1 MIDRSKSPHTQFPE
15 QSRLPQVHETEVG
28 KARLHLLGGAE
39 EPACRLTLLFDGSYP
54 ELGNSAELG
63 LLATQWPDATLNT
76 DAATLARKLDNM
88 GARVSMSVR
97 PHMLGMDVAML
108 RRKSKDILSLV
119 GEILSSPR
127 FDERALEVSKVRAKT
142 SLEISRRQMA
152 NVAML
157 NLGPLL
163 FCKGHPLARQNE
175 AADFDGVT
183 VEKLVAMHRSIY
195 TQSGCHSYLCGQLDE
210 ATVEATEALLK
221 AIPDTAPAISPD
233 IRPMRPKEPQTII
246 SRHCEAVQSAIAS
259 GIPTISRQHP
269 DYHALRLAVMA
280 LGGYFGSRLMSN
292 IREKKGLTYGISAL
306 LLGDR
311 EGSYATITA
320 QCDNGYAGRVVEEI
334 RNEIKA
340 LADNP
345 PSGDELERMRLHAVS
360 DSLEALDTPFS
371 IMKVIVS
378 QYAVG
383 MPDNY
388 FQRQQEVIASIDS
401 DTIGEMA
408 RRYLSAD
415 SLRISIAGNPG

>member
-1 MIDRSKSPHTQFPE
+1 
-15 QSRLPQVHETEVG
+15 
-28 KARLHLLGGAE
+28 
-39 EPACRLTLLFDGSYP
+39 
-54 ELGNSAELG
+54 
-63 LLATQWPDATLNT
+63 
-76 DAATLARKLDNM
+76 
-88 GARVSMSVR
+88 
-97 PHMLGMDVAML
+97 
-108 RRKSKDILSLV
+108 
-119 GEILSSPR
+119 
-127 FDERALEVSKVRAKT
+127 
-142 SLEISRRQMA
+142 
-152 NVAML
+152 
-157 NLGPLL
+157 
-163 FCKGHPLARQNE
+163 
-175 AADFDGVT
+175 
-183 VEKLVAMHRSIY
+183 
-195 TQSGCHSYLCGQLDE
+195 
-210 ATVEATEALLK
+210 
-221 AIPDTAPAISPD
+221 
-233 IRPMRPKEPQTII
+233 
-246 SRHCEAVQSAIAS
+246 
-259 GIPTISRQHP
+259 
-269 DYHALRLAVMA
+269 MA

-311 EGSYATITA
+311 EGSHATITA